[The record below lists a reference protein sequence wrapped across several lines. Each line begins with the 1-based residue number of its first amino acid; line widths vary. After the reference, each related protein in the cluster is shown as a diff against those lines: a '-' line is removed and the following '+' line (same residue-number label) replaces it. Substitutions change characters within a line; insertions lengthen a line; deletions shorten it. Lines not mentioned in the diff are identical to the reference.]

1 MSIYCNIVC
10 QLSKMTFSKPTVTRL
25 VLIQRYDVHVTLVS
39 GVSVPLGWARIPLF
53 QRVSRGSRSSAD
65 SQANIEW
72 SLQDGDFVFTLH
84 PGALPQNLISSDA
97 VTPVPEDQVEGVYLF
112 QRSEEF
118 FIHCL
123 LNVCY

>member
-25 VLIQRYDVHVTLVS
+25 VLILSCDVHVTLVS

-53 QRVSRGSRSSAD
+53 QRVTRGGRSSAD

-112 QRSEEF
+112 QRSECF
-118 FIHCL
+118 YTSC
-123 LNVCY
+123 